1 MNNCKAKTTKG
12 KSCSRPPIEGSDY
25 CWQHQLPEA
34 PPGLEES
41 TQGTEKESSLPDEQ
55 IELAKVLVEQY
66 KALTQGIVQRVEQ
79 QQKLLYFQ
87 LIFIGILVAIY
98 ARNPAALLTHD
109 SVLVLLLTPLILMY
123 FVVAHSRHDFMI
135 ISYARFIAHEI
146 WPNLQAAID
155 GVVPSWE
162 QYLASRRQK
171 FALPLSIFGSEYGLP
186 LILCLLLLPFSFWVV
201 YSNGPI
207 CFSFAKTF
215 DATAW
220 LLGLTVVEVVLFL
233 LVLKLRLTVMR
244 DYSSIPEGA

>member
-1 MNNCKAKTTKG
+1 MTNCKAITTKG
-12 KSCSRPPIEGSDY
+12 KPCSRPPIEGAEY
-25 CWQHQLPEA
+25 CWQHQLAESPSTDDEA
-34 PPGLEES
+34 SPNIKQKS
-41 TQGTEKESSLPDEQ
+41 NLPDNQ

-98 ARNPAALLTHD
+98 ARNPTALLTHD

-123 FVVAHSRHDFMI
+123 FVMAHSRHDFMI

-146 WPNLQAAID
+146 WPNLQGAID
-155 GVVPSWE
+155 SRAPSWE

-171 FALPLSIFGSEYGLP
+171 YALPLSIFGSEYGLP

-207 CFSFAKTF
+207 CFSFAKSF
-215 DATAW
+215 DASRWA
-220 LLGLTVVEVVLFL
+220 LGLVIVEIILFI

-244 DYSSIPEGA
+244 DYGSIPEQT